1 MTLEPNLSGWSVISP
16 SMLLNHAERN
26 GIEAESESARIGDQ
40 EYRRVRAAPE
50 PPRTLV
56 DYWQLPRGPQR
67 TTYCYRISG
76 SSLRFRSKQHISSL
90 LFRSFRFLKA
100 CPWNL
105 A

>member
-56 DYWQLPRGPQR
+56 DYWQLYHVVRNEPLIATAYLAVLCASGPNSIYLR
-67 TTYCYRISG
+67 CYFG
-76 SSLRFRSKQHISSL
+76 
-90 LFRSFRFLKA
+90 LFGF
-100 CPWNL
+100 
-105 A
+105 